1 MFQLFNGPIKERFL
15 SQQGVQIISVILRSC
30 SKSLSL
36 SVYRRNKA
44 REMSLPNDFV
54 ILTTYFRNNTEVSHS
69 KALQTQPFLK
79 LSDIMNL
86 TTPIH

>member
-1 MFQLFNGPIKERFL
+1 MFQFFNGPIKERFL

-54 ILTTYFRNNTEVSHS
+54 ILTTYFRNNNNKT
-69 KALQTQPFLK
+69 FLK
-79 LSDIMNL
+79 LIDIMNL

>member
-1 MFQLFNGPIKERFL
+1 MFQFFNGPIKERFL
-15 SQQGVQIISVILRSC
+15 SQQGVQIISVILRLC

-54 ILTTYFRNNTEVSHS
+54 ILTTYLEITLKSV
-69 KALQTQPFLK
+69 TQRRFKLNHFL
-79 LSDIMNL
+79 NL
-86 TTPIH
+86 ATS